1 MNIADVLNNIYSLL
15 KSRVNGV
22 ATHIQAIRFSD
33 DKNFNFEQLG
43 NKKGVRN
50 FSLRNIGGYD
60 LIIKDVNE
68 IIPPGSTFSVI
79 GNQRLVN
86 TDFKVEFGT
95 TLEDPSKPR
104 KEAIARY
111 TIDVC

>member
-1 MNIADVLNNIYSLL
+1 MLGILNDIYSLL
-15 KSRVNGV
+15 KGSLHGV
-22 ATHIQAIRFSD
+22 STHIQATRFAD
-33 DKNFNFEQLG
+33 DYNFNFMELG

-50 FSLRNIGGYD
+50 FSIRNIGGYD

-68 IIPPGSTFSVI
+68 IIPPGSSFSVI

-86 TDFKVEFGT
+86 TDFKVEFGN
-95 TLEDPSKPR
+95 TLIDATKPR